1 MNTTLPLVHVHHLGV
16 VFPTEDGLGLEAI
29 RDLSFEVQPQEFL
42 AVVGPSGCGKSTLLR
57 VLAGLLEATRGEV
70 TFPAH
75 PQGKPQVGLVFQKA
89 NLMPWRSVLRNITLP
104 LELHG
109 VPRREAE
116 ARAQAM
122 IALMGLEGFADALPR
137 DLSGGMAQRVAL
149 ARALIHRPDLLLL
162 DEPFTALDALT
173 RERLWEELL
182 RIWQHERTTVVM
194 VTHSVTEA
202 LLLADRVLVLTDRP
216 ARLQMDLRVDL
227 PRPRSA
233 DLRYTPHFG
242 RLARRLREALGA
254 CPKSCGKIKPQPH
267 SRRLP

>member
-1 MNTTLPLVHVHHLGV
+1 MTFSLPLVRVRHLGV
-16 VFPTEDGLGLEAI
+16 VFPTEDGAGLEALH
-29 RDLSFEVQPQEFL
+29 DLSFEVQPQEFL

-57 VLAGLLEATRGEV
+57 VLAGLLEASRGEIA
-70 TFPAH
+70 FPAH
-75 PQGKPQVGLVFQKA
+75 ADGKPKVGLVFQKA

-104 LELHG
+104 LELQG
-109 VPRREAE
+109 MPRAEAE
-116 ARAQAM
+116 RHAQAM
-122 IALMGLEGFADALPR
+122 IALMGLQGFAEALPR

-202 LLLADRVLVLTDRP
+202 LLLADRVLVLTERP
-216 ARLQMDLRVDL
+216 GRLRLEIVVDL
-227 PRPRSA
+227 PRPRTA

-242 RLARRLREALGA
+242 HLARRLREALAGNA
-254 CPKSCGKIKPQPH
+254 PEKVAVK
-267 SRRLP
+267 

>member
-1 MNTTLPLVHVHHLGV
+1 MNATLPLVRVRHLGV

-29 RDLSFEVQPQEFL
+29 RDLSFEVQPREFL

-70 TFPAH
+70 AFPAH

-89 NLMPWRSVLRNITLP
+89 NLMPWRSALHNITLP

-116 ARAQAM
+116 ARARAM
-122 IALMGLEGFADALPR
+122 LALMGLEGFADALPR

-216 ARLQMDLRVDL
+216 ARLQMDLQVDL

-242 RLARRLREALGA
+242 RLARSLHQALGA
-254 CPKSCGKIKPQPH
+254 SSPKVAVK
-267 SRRLP
+267 